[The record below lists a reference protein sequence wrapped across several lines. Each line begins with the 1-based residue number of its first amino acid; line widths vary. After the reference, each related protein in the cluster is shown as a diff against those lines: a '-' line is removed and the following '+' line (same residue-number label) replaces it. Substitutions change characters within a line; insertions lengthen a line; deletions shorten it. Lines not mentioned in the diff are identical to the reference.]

1 MMELIERLIN
11 KNKPFLI
18 IKYGVVFSDMA
29 NNCYELVTID
39 HNHRLHFAPIER
51 QVAIKAIHRFRLPL
65 LHEMDKRNMIWGDER
80 FKEKYGRYK

>member
-51 QVAIKAIHRFRLPL
+51 QVAVKQFIDLGYHFCTKWI
-65 LHEMDKRNMIWGDER
+65 NVI
-80 FKEKYGRYK
+80 